1 MKASTTMA
9 ILVHVITSSIHTNT
23 VISLT
28 TLYHYAILLEGRG
41 GNDSNSDSD
50 DESFGNAEVEV
61 DHYGDKDIGKL
72 MRYLTRRDLARKEK
86 EEREKAEQEQKE
98 KEEREKAAFVAD
110 LLKGRRQIFNIF
122 LNH

>member
-1 MKASTTMA
+1 MA

-28 TLYHYAILLEGRG
+28 TLYLLERRG